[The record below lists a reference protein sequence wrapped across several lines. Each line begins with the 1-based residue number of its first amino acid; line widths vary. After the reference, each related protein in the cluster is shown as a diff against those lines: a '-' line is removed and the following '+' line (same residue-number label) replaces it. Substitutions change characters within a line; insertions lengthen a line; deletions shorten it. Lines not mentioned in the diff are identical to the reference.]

1 MPSPWTV
8 SAARAAPIIE
18 AAVRSAMARAREID
32 ATSVA
37 FPALGTGVGGFPLE
51 DAARITVD
59 TVRDELERS
68 PNIEHVIFALRGAAA
83 YEAFGAA
90 MAPRSG
96 RARSGTQ
103 ARRERRRVNLEME
116 PTEEQRD
123 ELIETVAREIQLRG
137 LTSSAVHFLEASRPY
152 RALGANAMLFFDPVL
167 RGVFGGELASASE
180 IMADETG
187 IELLIARLEELDEEL
202 AWDA

>member
-1 MPSPWTV
+1 
-8 SAARAAPIIE
+8 
-18 AAVRSAMARAREID
+18 MARAREID

-68 PNIEHVIFALRGAAA
+68 PDIEHVIFALRGAAA

-90 MAPRSG
+90 MAPARAGERG
-96 RARSGTQ
+96 RARKR
-103 ARRERRRVNLEME
+103 ARERRRVNLEME